1 MSTATRV
8 LFGFL
13 LVSPIV
19 LIWVWARWLRHAK
32 LRPAKFVSRQEGTS
46 MEEAEQNRATPKIS
60 ETPTGGSVSRVP
72 VSFKMTFLVADKSL
86 PIPPEPKEW
95 EDTRPDVTLELRRVP
110 GVGGQPECAA
120 LCVKK
125 TCQPSQEVHDSLAE
139 LASGK
144 LPVGSNLEFV
154 KNQVDANGQFKP
166 GFAVPLA
173 ALPDFLQKFCHTIYD
188 ELYETGQSWA
198 QLLRWRLGLTSGQPQ
213 ALYFKNLEFCMDGQS
228 WHPLAQFISLKIRFG
243 IPESSSGIT
252 GEVLESAAE
261 LRQKN
266 ESEPISRVMFREA
279 WNLQQGNLRSALMIG
294 YAAVE
299 TGCKEFIGKLVPNA
313 KWLAMEAPTPPLP
326 SILKNYLPTLPVR
339 LTVGGRVFIPDRLRK
354 AVREAMEA
362 RNTLAHSGVLDLTAD
377 QLENILRC
385 FNDLLWLLDL
395 YGGQRWAWQHLS
407 VQTATEVSAVAS
419 PTAGQSVA

>member
-1 MSTATRV
+1 MEESENKSTA
-8 LFGFL
+8 
-13 LVSPIV
+13 P
-19 LIWVWARWLRHAK
+19 K
-32 LRPAKFVSRQEGTS
+32 L
-46 MEEAEQNRATPKIS
+46 S
-60 ETPTGGSVSRVP
+60 ETPTGGSISRAP
-72 VSFKMTFLVADKSL
+72 VSFKMTFLVADKSV
-86 PIPPEPKEW
+86 PIPPRQEEW
-95 EDTRPDVTLELRRVP
+95 QDTRPDVTLELLRVP
-110 GVGGQPECAA
+110 GASGQPDHAA
-120 LCVKK
+120 LCAKK
-125 TCQPSQEVHDSLAE
+125 AGQLSHDVHDALAE

-144 LPVGSNLEFV
+144 LPVGSNLELV
-154 KNQVDANGQFKP
+154 KNQVDASGQFKP
-166 GFAVPLA
+166 GFAAPLA
-173 ALPDFLQKFCHTIYD
+173 ALPDFLQKFCHTIHD

-228 WHPLAQFISLKIRFG
+228 WHPLAQFIRLKIKIG

-252 GEVLESAAE
+252 GEVLKSAAE
-261 LRQKN
+261 LRQQN
-266 ESEPISRVMFREA
+266 ESEPISRAMFREA

-339 LTVGGRVFIPDRLRK
+339 LTAGGKVVIPDRLRK

-377 QLENILRC
+377 QLENILHC
-385 FNDLLWLLDL
+385 FNDVLWLLDL

-407 VQTATEVSAVAS
+407 VQTATEISAAAS
-419 PTAGQSVA
+419 PSAGESAA